1 MLGTELPVS
10 MYTTKLQSI
19 YTVETV
25 MKIHHGEKEGDV
37 LAFLTGQVTL
47 ARNKGEPDH
56 MNV

>member
-1 MLGTELPVS
+1 
-10 MYTTKLQSI
+10 
-19 YTVETV
+19 

-56 MNV
+56 MSI